1 MSHTRKKGGQRKDK
15 KVERMHE
22 AEEYRHAVAEPPK
35 PSNDQKDVVTYK
47 PGGPGDKN
55 REARPTQPER
65 R

>member
-22 AEEYRHAVAEPPK
+22 AEEYRRSMSDGPK
-35 PSNDQKDVVTYK
+35 PTTDQKDIVGYK
-47 PGGPGDKN
+47 SGGPSDRN
-55 REARPTQPER
+55 REPRPTQPER